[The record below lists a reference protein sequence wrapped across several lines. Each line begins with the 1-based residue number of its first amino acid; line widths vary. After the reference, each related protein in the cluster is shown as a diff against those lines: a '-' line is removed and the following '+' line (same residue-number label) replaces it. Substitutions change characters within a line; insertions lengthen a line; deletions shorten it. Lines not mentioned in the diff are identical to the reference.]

1 MKKMIFVHGD
11 KGGVG
16 KSTFAGLLTDYAW
29 NQGMPVALVEGD
41 KMIRDVAPRFEGIE
55 GVRVVDVNLARPDMS
70 EDAIVG
76 LFGAMEEH
84 LSDTEIVAVNSP
96 ASCSETLDRQ
106 AAIIAPT
113 VQALGY
119 ALVVAW
125 IVDVGGDSA
134 VLAGKSALCRMA
146 DQKIAVQNTRLKT
159 VEGLAWHRHPARD
172 EWLATGG
179 QEVVLPGIT
188 ERVMQ
193 KVREISDMPYSRMV
207 RDPAAP
213 LNIVERQALKR
224 WVENAWEGACAPI
237 VSEDR

>member
-1 MKKMIFVHGD
+1 MKKMVFVHGD

-70 EDAIVG
+70 EDAIVA
-76 LFGAMEEH
+76 LFGAMETH
-84 LSDTEIVAVNSP
+84 LGDTQIVIVNSP
-96 ASCSETLDRQ
+96 ASSSETLDRQ
-106 AAIIAPT
+106 AEIIAPT

-119 ALVVAW
+119 ALLVAW
-125 IVDVGGDSA
+125 MVDIGADSA
-134 VLAGKSALCRMA
+134 VLAGKSELCRVA
-146 DQKIAVQNTRLKT
+146 DQKFAVQNTRLKP
-159 VEGLAWHRHPARD
+159 VEGLAWHRHPARR
-172 EWLATGG
+172 EWLESGG

-207 RDPAAP
+207 RDPSVN
-213 LNIVERQALKR
+213 LNIVERQSLKR
-224 WVENAWEGACAPI
+224 WVENAWESACAPI
-237 VSEDR
+237 ILGEG